1 MNLKQLETFVWVA
14 DLGSFR
20 HAAKQ
25 LNTTQPNVS
34 ARISAL
40 ENSLGVITMERDAGS
55 VRLTAKGVELLS
67 HARRV
72 LDSVSNLIEAMDTT
86 DLFEGVVRLGVTEMV
101 ANTWLNTFLKQFR
114 ALYPNTSLELSVDLA
129 ANLERELHD
138 YNIDLAFQS
147 GPFTHQTTGCLDLG
161 NFPMIWVASP
171 DNKLTDI
178 NQVSAAQLTQ
188 NPIITHAKN
197 TVAYSEISNHF
208 AAGPNSSVRLI
219 PSSNLAVSVQ
229 MVEDGYGAGALL
241 KPLVDAGIN
250 AGRLKKIDYS
260 WVPSKL
266 AFFARYHDNRASAVV
281 RRAAVLGQSI
291 SKTFEQEIKES

>member
-1 MNLKQLETFVWVA
+1 MKVNLKQLETFVWVA

-20 HAAKQ
+20 LAAKQ

-40 ENSLGVITMERDAGS
+40 ENSLGVVTMERDAGS

-86 DLFEGVVRLGVTEMV
+86 DLFDGVVRLGVTEMV

-114 ALYPNTSLELSVDLA
+114 SLYPNTSLELSVDLA

-147 GPFTHQTTGCLDLG
+147 GPFTHQL
-161 NFPMIWVASP
+161 PAAWISVISP
-171 DNKLTDI
+171 
-178 NQVSAAQLTQ
+178 
-188 NPIITHAKN
+188 
-197 TVAYSEISNHF
+197 
-208 AAGPNSSVRLI
+208 
-219 PSSNLAVSVQ
+219 
-229 MVEDGYGAGALL
+229 
-241 KPLVDAGIN
+241 
-250 AGRLKKIDYS
+250 
-260 WVPSKL
+260 
-266 AFFARYHDNRASAVV
+266 
-281 RRAAVLGQSI
+281 
-291 SKTFEQEIKES
+291 